1 MELKI
6 VEGWSRK
13 ASECKLLTVFEIE
26 GFGAARGSPADSRH
40 AVGGCGG
47 AMTVRAVDCDNDH
60 AVLAEETVKVTPAY
74 SVSPPKGVHAAGS
87 PSPDKHGE
95 RRANYR

>member
-26 GFGAARGSPADSRH
+26 GSRRSPRVARRFASRCRWMRV
-40 AVGGCGG
+40 A
-47 AMTVRAVDCDNDH
+47 R
-60 AVLAEETVKVTPAY
+60 
-74 SVSPPKGVHAAGS
+74 
-87 PSPDKHGE
+87 
-95 RRANYR
+95 